1 MTRCYSESCHDSLAP
16 QHWLLVQ
23 SGWIASGCSY
33 LCNYYTV
40 YWTLMG
46 PYGVDRAVHSME
58 FTDCENG
65 LGIKVIGGVK
75 ELTGEEFGVYV
86 KRILPGGL
94 ASSNGHLQPGDQILE
109 VNGESLIGVTSER
122 AVDILRA
129 ASSTNHMRLLIAR
142 DEEARTLRSL
152 RWEMGRG
159 MDQQLHLSPAPVKKP
174 LVHDRVPGYQP
185 VLCRDTEQQRRQVK
199 KEGIRR
205 ASGKVRLQRQ
215 HRLYQEFAH
224 SAWTLPTGRCPQ
236 DTVGWW
242 TVLRMSLKKKHGSR
256 YDGTL
261 HPQDSVP
268 QDSVPQDSVPQDAAP
283 HDTVGQDSFGWWTVL
298 RMSLK
303 KKQGSRYDG
312 TLHPQDSVPQDA
324 APHDTVGQDS
334 FGWWTVLMSQEKE
347 HGRKRHT
354 GRYLDSTSSG
364 SSSRSQSPLLMSPAG
379 SQSTYNNTGP
389 LLRSLSHPGEGVIQ
403 LITVARCS
411 NLGISIGG
419 GSNRPDGPAVFIQ
432 EVLSG
437 GDCHRDGRL
446 RPGDQLIAINKESLI
461 GVTYEEAKST
471 INKVKFSQD
480 TIVEIAFIPGKGP
493 FPSSASLHNGVQR
506 AVGNGYGSGRL
517 KVHVRSP
524 EIRADEP
531 APSSSPDVCPP
542 DIQVSGRSQIQREE
556 CNHLRSAERP
566 EEACLNIL
574 SRRVREN
581 FNTEQR
587 FEENTGKSPAAELLQ
602 RIGARD
608 VWEFTAML
616 TSQTCS
622 SKAAQCYPRYSRPGV
637 GMAEML
643 CVVQCF
649 CPCSPSA
656 AEGSTDS
663 AGLALIE
670 VYVKVVTGK
679 KTSAASSTQR
689 ASTVSKP
696 KITLDPHIRLRS
708 EKLDL
713 ALSYLG
719 LDVTEEKRRQLR
731 DSLSTDP
738 QGTVAYGDFV
748 EATRNVYHDKLEEA
762 GLTQGPFMFSY
773 HEAASLMDT
782 SAFHSPTYESECS
795 SSSEEME
802 QFQTEVKQ
810 LHLQMKQLKGL
821 LKDTENSKKTLEDE
835 LQKTAEKA
843 TATVE
848 ENKSLKSQ
856 LQVAEAVQRQTNSA
870 EQDYEEVIQ
879 LLEAEIKDLKDQLAG
894 KKRRSTE
901 VTKEEMIELN
911 KRLSIIDSQLRRS
924 EVSRKHLEISNK
936 KLLGFAQNVHKV
948 LSTTTLFGIENG
960 STRSSPATDSPDTP
974 SPIPDAAYQLA
985 AEAKELVDGVCSL
998 CVEEHS

>member
-1 MTRCYSESCHDSLAP
+1 MPTFSVMYKGAVIISR
-16 QHWLLVQ
+16 
-23 SGWIASGCSY
+23 
-33 LCNYYTV
+33 
-40 YWTLMG
+40 TLMG

-94 ASSNGHLQPGDQILE
+94 ASSDGHLQPGDQILE

-142 DEEARTLRSL
+142 DEEARR
-152 RWEMGRG
+152 
-159 MDQQLHLSPAPVKKP
+159 
-174 LVHDRVPGYQP
+174 
-185 VLCRDTEQQRRQVK
+185 
-199 KEGIRR
+199 
-205 ASGKVRLQRQ
+205 
-215 HRLYQEFAH
+215 EFAELLEKYG
-224 SAWTLPTGRCPQ
+224 SNGSTGSTRNSPIQ
-236 DTVGWW
+236 
-242 TVLRMSLKKKHGSR
+242 H
-256 YDGTL
+256 
-261 HPQDSVP
+261 
-268 QDSVPQDSVPQDAAP
+268 A
-283 HDTVGQDSFGWWTVL
+283 
-298 RMSLK
+298 
-303 KKQGSRYDG
+303 
-312 TLHPQDSVPQDA
+312 
-324 APHDTVGQDS
+324 
-334 FGWWTVLMSQEKE
+334 
-347 HGRKRHT
+347 

-364 SSSRSQSPLLMSPAG
+364 SSSRSQSPLLLSPAG
-379 SQSTYNNTGP
+379 SQSAYNNTGP

-403 LITVARCS
+403 LLSVARCS
-411 NLGISIGG
+411 SLGISIGG
-419 GSNRPDGPAVFIQ
+419 GSNKPDGPAVFIQ

-480 TIVEIAFIPGKGP
+480 PVVEIAFIPGKGS
-493 FPSSASLHNGVQR
+493 FPSSGSLHNGVQR
-506 AVGNGYGSGRL
+506 AVGNGFSSSRL

-542 DIQVSGRSQIQREE
+542 DIHVS
-556 CNHLRSAERP
+556 
-566 EEACLNIL
+566 
-574 SRRVREN
+574 
-581 FNTEQR
+581 
-587 FEENTGKSPAAELLQ
+587 
-602 RIGARD
+602 
-608 VWEFTAML
+608 
-616 TSQTCS
+616 
-622 SKAAQCYPRYSRPGV
+622 
-637 GMAEML
+637 
-643 CVVQCF
+643 
-649 CPCSPSA
+649 
-656 AEGSTDS
+656 
-663 AGLALIE
+663 
-670 VYVKVVTGK
+670 
-679 KTSAASSTQR
+679 ASSTQR
-689 ASTVSKP
+689 SSTVPKP

-731 DSLSTDP
+731 ESLSTDP
-738 QGTVAYGDFV
+738 QGTVAYGEFV
-748 EATRNVYHDKLEEA
+748 EATRSVYHDKLEEA
-762 GLTQGPFMFSY
+762 GLAQGPFMFSY

-802 QFQTEVKQ
+802 QFQSEVKQ
-810 LHLQMKQLKGL
+810 LQLQMKQLKGL
-821 LKDTENSKKTLEDE
+821 LKDTENSKKTLEEE

-843 TATVE
+843 TVTVE
-848 ENKSLKSQ
+848 ENKSLKSR

-901 VTKEEMIELN
+901 VTKEEMMELN
-911 KRLSIIDSQLRRS
+911 KRLSIIDNQLRRS

-948 LSTTTLFGIENG
+948 LSTGSLFGTENG
-960 STRSSPATDSPDTP
+960 STISSPATESPDTP
-974 SPIPDAAYQLA
+974 SPIPDPAYQLA
-985 AEAKELVDGVCSL
+985 AEAKELLDGVCSL
-998 CVEEHS
+998 CVEEHTVPQVSEGGVAGQVVECAVEVNHWPPGAPAKEKRGL

>member
-1 MTRCYSESCHDSLAP
+1 MPTFSVMYKGAVIISR
-16 QHWLLVQ
+16 
-23 SGWIASGCSY
+23 
-33 LCNYYTV
+33 
-40 YWTLMG
+40 TLMG

-94 ASSNGHLQPGDQILE
+94 ASSDGHLQPGDQILE

-142 DEEARTLRSL
+142 DEEARR
-152 RWEMGRG
+152 
-159 MDQQLHLSPAPVKKP
+159 
-174 LVHDRVPGYQP
+174 
-185 VLCRDTEQQRRQVK
+185 
-199 KEGIRR
+199 
-205 ASGKVRLQRQ
+205 
-215 HRLYQEFAH
+215 EFAELLEKYG
-224 SAWTLPTGRCPQ
+224 SNGSTGSTRNSPIQ
-236 DTVGWW
+236 
-242 TVLRMSLKKKHGSR
+242 H
-256 YDGTL
+256 
-261 HPQDSVP
+261 
-268 QDSVPQDSVPQDAAP
+268 A
-283 HDTVGQDSFGWWTVL
+283 
-298 RMSLK
+298 
-303 KKQGSRYDG
+303 
-312 TLHPQDSVPQDA
+312 
-324 APHDTVGQDS
+324 
-334 FGWWTVLMSQEKE
+334 
-347 HGRKRHT
+347 

-364 SSSRSQSPLLMSPAG
+364 SSSRSQSPLLLSPAG
-379 SQSTYNNTGP
+379 SQSAYNNTGP

-403 LITVARCS
+403 LISVARCS
-411 NLGISIGG
+411 SLGISIGG
-419 GSNRPDGPAVFIQ
+419 GSNKPDGPAVFIQ

-480 TIVEIAFIPGKGP
+480 PVVEIAFIPGKGS
-493 FPSSASLHNGVQR
+493 FPSSGSLHNGVQR
-506 AVGNGYGSGRL
+506 AVGNGFSSSRL

-542 DIQVSGRSQIQREE
+542 DIQVS
-556 CNHLRSAERP
+556 
-566 EEACLNIL
+566 
-574 SRRVREN
+574 
-581 FNTEQR
+581 
-587 FEENTGKSPAAELLQ
+587 
-602 RIGARD
+602 
-608 VWEFTAML
+608 
-616 TSQTCS
+616 
-622 SKAAQCYPRYSRPGV
+622 
-637 GMAEML
+637 
-643 CVVQCF
+643 
-649 CPCSPSA
+649 
-656 AEGSTDS
+656 
-663 AGLALIE
+663 
-670 VYVKVVTGK
+670 
-679 KTSAASSTQR
+679 AASSTQR
-689 ASTVSKP
+689 SSTVPKP

-731 DSLSTDP
+731 ESLSTDP

-748 EATRNVYHDKLEEA
+748 EATRSVYHDKLEEA
-762 GLTQGPFMFSY
+762 GLAQGPFMFSY

-802 QFQTEVKQ
+802 QFQSEVKQ
-810 LHLQMKQLKGL
+810 LQLQMKQLKGL
-821 LKDTENSKKTLEDE
+821 LKDTENSKKTLEEE

-843 TATVE
+843 TVTVE
-848 ENKSLKSQ
+848 ENKSLKTR

-901 VTKEEMIELN
+901 VTKEEMMELN

-924 EVSRKHLEISNK
+924 EVSRKHLELSNK

-948 LSTTTLFGIENG
+948 LSTTSLLGTENG

-974 SPIPDAAYQLA
+974 SPIPDHAYQLA
-985 AEAKELVDGVCSL
+985 AEAKELLDGVCSL
-998 CVEEHS
+998 CVEEHTLPQVSEGGMAGQVVECAVEVNHWPPGAPAKEKRCL